1 MKINNYNEFFIQE
14 GDSIAFVKFE
24 DKPFLVRS
32 VDIESDKTILLNLND
47 STIEKLNISTFY
59 FSNDVPYCKVKENLF
74 EARFSRPAL
83 YQISKSMKIVDGNY
97 FINDTLVNHI

>member
-1 MKINNYNEFFIQE
+1 MKHINYRFWVDKECNWFQDDKPITHKGIYNFNYKNLKINNDNEFFIQE

-47 STIEKLNISTFY
+47 STIEKLSISTFY
-59 FSNDVPYCKVKENLF
+59 FSNDVPYCKVK
-74 EARFSRPAL
+74 
-83 YQISKSMKIVDGNY
+83 
-97 FINDTLVNHI
+97 